1 MNKTDSHKTITLAQY
16 LITKTNTDKYRAGEL
31 KGMKHPEVNGELMAL
46 VGGREPFLEQARFLK
61 NETEAGKSGRLRFKW
76 GEVNTNIRQIH
87 YDVSI
92 IPELCALEKIE
103 DPRQHQL
110 ELISKAESWREKVKD
125 YTWLCKYYDDILINL
140 KKGIVKTEVEDD
152 LRLQCLEAIAKQKEP
167 IWERVF
173 SARVFNSSKK
183 FRNEYRDNI
192 LTVLRKY
199 SPYYADGM
207 TDDELLNMHEIHSY
221 AQILEWKGPL
231 QYQLNEQSI
240 IDTAANVY
248 GTMINT
254 QTLEHAIPYVL
265 PTCKRIMTI
274 ENKANY
280 ESMSYAEDT
289 LYIFC
294 HGFFTPKEVRFL
306 SKICDIVPKECE
318 FYHWG
323 DMDFGGISIFQFV
336 KDRVFPELLPY
347 KMGVGDFRKAVEAGA
362 GITLKAETRDKLEVK
377 DAGLLTELKNEILDT
392 NLTIEQ
398 ELLL

>member
-1 MNKTDSHKTITLAQY
+1 M
-16 LITKTNTDKYRAGEL
+16 
-31 KGMKHPEVNGELMAL
+31 
-46 VGGREPFLEQARFLK
+46 
-61 NETEAGKSGRLRFKW
+61 
-76 GEVNTNIRQIH
+76 
-87 YDVSI
+87 
-92 IPELCALEKIE
+92 
-103 DPRQHQL
+103 
-110 ELISKAESWREKVKD
+110 KD

-192 LTVLRKY
+192 FIRDIYIAVIDFFRKY

>member
-1 MNKTDSHKTITLAQY
+1 
-16 LITKTNTDKYRAGEL
+16 
-31 KGMKHPEVNGELMAL
+31 
-46 VGGREPFLEQARFLK
+46 
-61 NETEAGKSGRLRFKW
+61 
-76 GEVNTNIRQIH
+76 
-87 YDVSI
+87 
-92 IPELCALEKIE
+92 
-103 DPRQHQL
+103 
-110 ELISKAESWREKVKD
+110 
-125 YTWLCKYYDDILINL
+125 
-140 KKGIVKTEVEDD
+140 
-152 LRLQCLEAIAKQKEP
+152 
-167 IWERVF
+167 
-173 SARVFNSSKK
+173 
-183 FRNEYRDNI
+183 
-192 LTVLRKY
+192 
-199 SPYYADGM
+199 M